1 MINLAWV
8 VREKQNKQTNNK
20 KTKNT
25 EPKNQVKN
33 EKLLASCENMNFLPR
48 SPPPPI

>member
-25 EPKNQVKN
+25 EPKNQVKGTRN
-33 EKLLASCENMNFLPR
+33 RDPFIGTLSN
-48 SPPPPI
+48 PIKH